1 MLGIW
6 FIIASRMDLV
16 LAKMLYDSRR
26 VLIIKGSY
34 RCVRHYCLIG
44 GSVLQESF
52 QRLRLSI
59 IFCLGCFLSQ
69 IKKINRFTVNVFTKV
84 LKSVNHNRI
93 LAPVNVSLWSI
104 GVLFE
109 KVSRHYIIFRIAFC
123 LTEAATGLVLQEK
136 VLLEI

>member
-6 FIIASRMDLV
+6 FIIASRMDFV

-34 RCVRHYCLIG
+34 RCVSYYCLIG
-44 GSVLQESF
+44 GSVIQESF
-52 QRLRLSI
+52 QRLQLSI
-59 IFCLGCFLSQ
+59 MFCLGCFLSQ

-93 LAPVNVSLWSI
+93 LTPIKVWLWSI
-104 GVLFE
+104 VVLFE
-109 KVSRHYIIFRIAFC
+109 KVSRHYIIFRIVFC
-123 LTEAATGLVLQEK
+123 LTEAATGAVL
-136 VLLEI
+136 

>member
-6 FIIASRMDLV
+6 FIIASRMDFV

-34 RCVRHYCLIG
+34 RCVRYYCLIG
-44 GSVLQESF
+44 GSFIQESF

-84 LKSVNHNRI
+84 LKSLNHNRI
-93 LAPVNVSLWSI
+93 LAPIKVSLWSI
-104 GVLFE
+104 RVLFE
-109 KVSRHYIIFRIAFC
+109 KVSRHYIIFRIAFY
-123 LTEAATGLVLQEK
+123 LTEAATWLVL
-136 VLLEI
+136 